1 MKNKKGKE
9 KMMCHSLRI
18 GDNRLWPTLGLP
30 FLFMILI
37 SGCSLGAKPSYLVN
51 QYTLEYPSPFQKEF
65 TSINELVKVEQFSV
79 AQTFNTSAMIYR
91 EGPNLRNVDP
101 YNRWRIKPGEMAA
114 EYLARDLR
122 NSGLFRAV
130 FSCND
135 SEGTRYLLE
144 GQVDEFLE
152 ASEKDGRKAVLGL
165 NVTFLDLKKRD
176 TAEKVIFQRDYKV
189 AEPYPEKTPAALAQG
204 MSRAMEK
211 ISRQIILDL
220 QDAVNPVRNSGGAL
234 NPAGIIIKPNPAA
247 EQRGIISNGVK
258 SR

>member
-1 MKNKKGKE
+1 MFLSPRIKE
-9 KMMCHSLRI
+9 
-18 GDNRLWPTLGLP
+18 NRRWPNLALP
-30 FLFMILI
+30 FLSMVLMT
-37 SGCSLGAKPSYLVN
+37 SCSLGAKPSYLVN
-51 QYTLEYPSPFQKEF
+51 QYTLEYPTPILKEL
-65 TSINELVKVEQFSV
+65 TSTNELVRVEPFSV

-101 YNRWRIKPGEMAA
+101 YNRWRTKPGELVT

-122 NSGLFRAV
+122 NAGLFRAII
-130 FSCND
+130 SYDD
-135 SEGTRYLLE
+135 SEETRYLLE

-152 ASEKDGRKAVLGL
+152 VDEKDGRKAVLSL

-189 AEPYPEKTPAALAQG
+189 VEPYTEKTPAAFAQG
-204 MSRAMEK
+204 MSRAMGK

-220 QDAVNPVRNSGGAL
+220 QDAV
-234 NPAGIIIKPNPAA
+234 
-247 EQRGIISNGVK
+247 K

>member
-1 MKNKKGKE
+1 MKKKKGKE
-9 KMMCHSLRI
+9 KMMCHALGIKDS
-18 GDNRLWPTLGLP
+18 RLWPNLTLL
-30 FLFMILI
+30 LLLMVLMT
-37 SGCSLGAKPSYLVN
+37 SCSLGAKPSYKVN
-51 QYTLEYPSPFQKEF
+51 QYTLEYPSPFSKELP
-65 TSINELVKVEQFSV
+65 SISELVKVEQFSI
-79 AQTFNTSAMIYR
+79 AQTFNTSAMIYK

-114 EYLARDLR
+114 ECLVRDLR

-130 FSCND
+130 ISYND
-135 SEGTRYLLE
+135 SEETRYLLE

-176 TAEKVIFQRDYKV
+176 TAEKVIFQRDYNV
-189 AEPYPEKTPAALAQG
+189 VEPYTENTPAALAQG

-220 QDAVNPVRNSGGAL
+220 QDAVKNR
-234 NPAGIIIKPNPAA
+234 
-247 EQRGIISNGVK
+247 
-258 SR
+258 

>member
-1 MKNKKGKE
+1 MKNKKSKE

-18 GDNRLWPTLGLP
+18 KDNRLWPNLTLL
-30 FLFMILI
+30 LLSMILI
-37 SGCSLGAKPSYLVN
+37 TSCSLGAKPSYKVN
-51 QYTLEYPSPFQKEF
+51 QYTLEYPSPFLKEL
-65 TSINELVKVEQFSV
+65 TPINELVKVEQFSV
-79 AQTFNTSAMIYR
+79 AQTFNTSAMIYK

-101 YNRWRIKPGEMAA
+101 YNRWRTKPGEMAA
-114 EYLARDLR
+114 EYLVRDLR

-130 FSCND
+130 ISYDD
-135 SEGTRYLLE
+135 SEETRYLLE
-144 GQVDEFLE
+144 GQVDEFLD

-189 AEPYPEKTPAALAQG
+189 VEPYPEKTPTALAQG
-204 MSRAMEK
+204 MSSAMQK

-220 QDAVNPVRNSGGAL
+220 QEAVR
-234 NPAGIIIKPNPAA
+234 
-247 EQRGIISNGVK
+247 